1 MNIGR
6 RSHRLSPQLWTSCV
20 FDMTYIL
27 GLNAIYHEPAACLI
41 RGAELVAIAEE
52 ERFNRIKHGKKVLTD
67 NPDEFPLRSIEYCLH
82 RAGIEMSDVAH
93 IGYSA
98 VPVEFERRRAAL
110 ATGAFG
116 DEWLDDEEWERG
128 QAALLRVPESLK
140 ALGFRGQFHWVDH
153 HVAHAASAFYP
164 SPFED
169 AAVLSVDG
177 TGEFDTAVVY
187 HGSGRELTRLRGV
200 AYPNSIGLLWE
211 VLSLYLGF
219 GIYDAAKIMG
229 LASYGDPARFIEKF
243 RQILRAAPDGS
254 FVIDHDM
261 IRFGH
266 LEYYPPKA
274 YLDGLEAFLDVKRRE
289 PDDPLEQVHEDVA
302 AAMQTLTNE
311 LVMHMAEYAHRETGA
326 RNLCLAGGVA
336 LNCVTNGHVFE
347 KGPFERLY
355 VQPTAHDAGTAIGA
369 AYWIHHVALGNET
382 RGEMD
387 HAYWGP
393 DYDDARIVEAL
404 DARSLPHRLCDSIES
419 EVAALIAE
427 DKIVAFFQGRM
438 ETGPRALGNRSLL
451 ANPTNPDM
459 RDILNAKVKHREY
472 FRPLAPS
479 VLAEEAEAWFDIR
492 KPTSAAE
499 FMLMTYPARVEKR
512 DRIPAVVHTDGS
524 SRIQAVRRETN
535 PRYHGVISA
544 FQAITGVPVVLNTS
558 FNDQEP
564 IVCTPED
571 AIHTFLKTE
580 IDALAIG
587 DRLVLK
593 EDIR

>member
-1 MNIGR
+1 
-6 RSHRLSPQLWTSCV
+6 
-20 FDMTYIL
+20 MTYIL
-27 GLNAIYHEPAACLI
+27 GLNAIYHEAAACLL
-41 RGAELVAIAEE
+41 RGAELIAIAEE

-67 NPDEFPLRSIEYCLH
+67 NPDEFPLESIEYCL
-82 RAGIEMSDVAH
+82 RQAGIEMGDVDH

-128 QAALLRVPESLK
+128 QQALLRVPESLK

-153 HVAHAASAFYP
+153 HLAHAASAFYP

-187 HGSGRELTRLRGV
+187 HGSGRELTRLKGV

-211 VLSLYLGF
+211 VLSIYLGF
-219 GIYDAAKIMG
+219 GVYDAAKLMG
-229 LASYGDPARFIEKF
+229 LASYGDADRFIEKF
-243 RQILRAAPDGS
+243 RRILRAGPDGT
-254 FVIDHDM
+254 FVIDHDL

-274 YLDGLEAFLDVKRRE
+274 YLDGLERLLDVKRRS
-289 PDDPLEQVHEDVA
+289 PGDPLEQVHEDIA

-311 LVMHMAEYAHRETGA
+311 LVMHMAEYAHRETGSK
-326 RNLCLAGGVA
+326 NLCLAGGVA

-369 AYWIHHVALGNET
+369 ACWIHHVALGNET
-382 RGEMD
+382 RGVMD

-393 DYDDARIVEAL
+393 DYDDAQIVEAL
-404 DARSLPHRLCDSIES
+404 DARALPHRLCESIES

-451 ANPTNPDM
+451 ANPTNRDM

-499 FMLMTYPARVEKR
+499 FMLMTYPARIEKR

-535 PRYHGVISA
+535 PRYHKVISA
-544 FQAITGVPVVLNTS
+544 FQALTGVPVVLNTS

-564 IVCTPED
+564 IVCTPAD

>member
-1 MNIGR
+1 
-6 RSHRLSPQLWTSCV
+6 
-20 FDMTYIL
+20 MTYIL
-27 GLNAIYHEPAACLI
+27 GLNAVYHEPAACLI
-41 RGAELVAIAEE
+41 RGGELVAIAEE
-52 ERFNRIKHGKKVLTD
+52 ERFNRIQHGKKVLTD
-67 NPDEFPLRSIEYCLH
+67 NPDEFPLQSIAFCL
-82 RAGIEMSDVAH
+82 RAAGITMSDVAH

-116 DEWLDDEEWERG
+116 DEWLDDAEWERG
-128 QAALLRVPESLK
+128 QVALLRVPESLK
-140 ALGFRGQFHWVDH
+140 ALGFEGRFHWVDH

-169 AAVLSVDG
+169 AAVLSIDG
-177 TGEFDTAVVY
+177 TGEFDTAVIY
-187 HGSGRELTRLRGV
+187 RGAGRELTRIQGV

-211 VLSLYLGF
+211 VVSIYLGF
-219 GIYDAAKIMG
+219 GVYDAAKIMG
-229 LASYGDPARFIEKF
+229 LASYGDPNRFLAKF
-243 RQILRAAPDGS
+243 RRILRAGPDGT

-261 IRFGH
+261 VRFGH

-274 YLDGLEAFLDVKRRE
+274 YLDGLEAFLDVKRRHRGE
-289 PDDPLEQVHEDVA
+289 PLEQVHEDIA
-302 AAMQTLTNE
+302 AAIQSLTNE
-311 LVMHMAEYAHRETGA
+311 LVLHMVEHAHRETGSE
-326 RNLCLAGGVA
+326 NLCLAGGVA

-347 KGPFERLY
+347 NGPFKRLY

-369 AYWIHHVALGNET
+369 AFWIHHAVLGDDT
-382 RGEMD
+382 RGVMD

-393 DYDDARIVEAL
+393 AYDDARIVEAL
-404 DARSLPHRLCDSIES
+404 DARSLPHRRRESIES
-419 EVAALIAE
+419 DVAALIAQ

-451 ANPTNPDM
+451 ANPTNPHM

-479 VLAEEAEAWFDIR
+479 VLAEEAEAWFEIR

-499 FMLMTYPARVEKR
+499 FMLMTYPARPDKR

-524 SRIQAVRRETN
+524 CRIQSVRRETN
-535 PRYHGVISA
+535 PRYHKVISA

-571 AIHTFLKTE
+571 AINTFLKTE

-593 EDIR
+593 EDVR

>member
-1 MNIGR
+1 
-6 RSHRLSPQLWTSCV
+6 
-20 FDMTYIL
+20 MTYIL
-27 GLNAIYHEPAACLI
+27 GINAVYHEPAACLL
-41 RGAELVAIAEE
+41 RGSELIAVAEE

-67 NPDEFPLRSIEYCLH
+67 NPDEFPLKSIEFCL
-82 RAGIEMSDVAH
+82 REAGIKMSDLAH
-93 IGYSA
+93 VGYSA
-98 VPVEFERRRAAL
+98 MPVEFERRRAAL
-110 ATGAFG
+110 ASGAFG

-128 QAALLRVPESLK
+128 QQALKRVPGAFN
-140 ALGFRGQFHWVDH
+140 ALGFEGQFHWVDH

-164 SPFED
+164 SPFDD

-187 HGSGRELTRLRGV
+187 HGSGRNMTRLQGV

-211 VLSLYLGF
+211 VFSIYLGF
-219 GIYDAAKIMG
+219 GVYDAAKIMG
-229 LASYGDPARFIEKF
+229 LASYGDPDRFIGKF
-243 RQILRAAPDGS
+243 REILRAGPDGT
-254 FVIDHDM
+254 FIIDHDM

-266 LEYYPPKA
+266 LEYYPPRA
-274 YLDGLEAFLDVKRRE
+274 YLDGLEAFLDVERRSSK
-289 PDDPLEQVHEDVA
+289 DPLEQVHEDIA
-302 AAMQTLTNE
+302 AALQVLTNE
-311 LVMHMAEYAHRETGA
+311 LVMHMVEYAHRETGSE
-326 RNLCLAGGVA
+326 NLCLAGGVA
-336 LNCVTNGHVFE
+336 LNCVANGHVFE
-347 KGPFERLY
+347 KGPFKRLY

-369 AYWIHHVALGNET
+369 AYWIHHVALGNDT

-393 DYDDARIVEAL
+393 GYDDARIVEAL

-419 EVAALIAE
+419 DVASLIAQ

-451 ANPTNPDM
+451 ANPTNPNM
-459 RDILNAKVKHREY
+459 RDILNSKVKHREY

-499 FMLMTYPARVEKR
+499 FMLMTYPARLDKR
-512 DRIPAVVHTDGS
+512 TRIPAVVHTNGS
-524 SRIQAVRRETN
+524 SRVQCVRRETN
-535 PRYHGVISA
+535 PRYHKVISE
-544 FQAITGVPVVLNTS
+544 FQAITGVPMVLNTS

-571 AIHTFLKTE
+571 AIHTFLKTK

-593 EDIR
+593 EDIL